1 MLIRSNCHIG
11 VLATVA
17 ALIFSIAGCGGGGGG
32 GGNGP
37 VSRAT
42 ATSATFGDLS
52 GETDPDQD
60 GTILVEYSLYS
71 AKRTTITLALDFS
84 IDGGETYSSCT
95 EDLTDP
101 LGGEPNPSDGLSGL
115 SAGPGGM
122 AHIFA
127 WDSDATNN
135 LPGVNLNCVKL
146 RIQIKG
152 VDAAISPFFSVL
164 NNRSD
169 TTSPA
174 VDSFSAESVENEEND
189 ILIITYDEAVN
200 AADAVDLSN
209 YALENP
215 LGSTLAIPSGSTISY
230 DAVENAATIILD
242 GDDSANLRFGTV
254 AKIEV
259 SNVRDL
265 LDNEID
271 TASDGTAQITVD
283 GDGAN
288 IPDDLPQL
296 QAAIYLGSGNPQTGW
311 PLVLLFDERVDADS
325 GVALDDD
332 DVDFWYAGDTL
343 GWGSPLPVEIL
354 EANPNALKITLGW
367 NPAFTL
373 GTSKINVSHD
383 NDAMIDLA
391 GNAAYL
397 PASPG
402 IDDYVTII
410 AMEYEEPVIDLLTVN
425 DVPQCLNGDG
435 NAGGTMQVPRSGFSF
450 DLDYHDEGG
459 AGVDPETVVITA
471 SVPATKDSTTIGAGT
486 NLVPYLTEVLADE
499 DGASYALPEGMSF
512 STGMVTIS
520 AMVSDILANESDP
533 AVYQFRVKTPTA
545 TQRPFRTTANPS
557 QMWFLVFGRDLYNIS
572 ISGSTYISVTATK
585 NSNGTADFDED
596 LKLFGLNCDYPI
608 DVTGADVDS
617 NELMRTLIID
627 ETKTELSNV
636 IFDGANIEFVSCDAA
651 GFPGNS
657 PQVSYN
663 SFARSLMA
671 IGGDS
676 DIGALGVAFIDR
688 CNENQD
694 NDTLYKGS
702 SPYNPGTN
710 LGIFTTRIF
719 IYEVNGSYYGLFRL
733 TFDDF
738 IPGRGYPVGTHM
750 YDSDILMD
758 IAGTGPSVTGN
769 AAIRRDAILTAVDR
783 LARYIAV
790 LSSHEMGHSMGV
802 AVNGKMPDGLYGG
815 DNLNFPGSTSN
826 HINMSSYPGLFQSPN
841 VNIMAPSTNFTY
853 TNAVGTRFNRLNQ
866 AYLKEKAFYND

>member
-1 MLIRSNCHIG
+1 
-11 VLATVA
+11 VLATIA
-17 ALIFSIAGCGGGGGG
+17 ALIISLAGCGGGGGG
-32 GGNGP
+32 GGSGP

-42 ATSATFGDLS
+42 ASSVSFGDLS

-60 GTILVEYSLYS
+60 GTILVEYNLYS
-71 AKRTTITLALDFS
+71 AKRTSINITLDFS

-95 EDLTDP
+95 EDLTNP
-101 LGGEPNPSDGLSGL
+101 LGGEPNPSDGLSAL
-115 SAGPGGM
+115 TAGPGGV

-127 WDSDATNN
+127 WDSDATDN

-146 RIQIKG
+146 RIRIKA
-152 VDAAISPFFSVL
+152 VDAAISPFISVL

-174 VDSFSAESVENEEND
+174 VDSFSAEAVTNEEND
-189 ILIITYDEAVN
+189 ILTITYDEAVN
-200 AADAVDLSN
+200 AADAVDLAN
-209 YALENP
+209 YSLENP
-215 LGSTLAIPSGSTISY
+215 LGTTMAIPSGSTISY
-230 DAVENAATIILD
+230 DAVENVATIVLD
-242 GDDSANLRFGTV
+242 GDDTANLRFGTV

-288 IPDDLPQL
+288 IPDDLPKL
-296 QAAIYLGSGNPQTGW
+296 QAAVYYGSGSPQTGW
-311 PLVLLFDERVDADS
+311 PLILLFDERVDAES

-332 DVDFWYAGDTL
+332 DVDFWYTGDTL

-367 NPAFTL
+367 NPSFTL
-373 GTSKINVSHD
+373 GSSKINVSHD

-410 AMEYEEPVIDLLTVN
+410 AMEYEEPVIDLFTVN

-435 NAGGTMQVPRSGFSF
+435 NAGGTLQVPRTGFSF

-459 AGVDPETVVITA
+459 AGIDPETVAITA
-471 SVPATKDSTTIGAGT
+471 SVPATKDGTTIPAGS

-499 DGASYALPEGMSF
+499 NGASYALPEGMLF
-512 STGMVTIS
+512 EAGMVTVH
-520 AMVSDILANESDP
+520 ATVSDILDNESDQ
-533 AVYQFRVKTPTA
+533 AVFQFRVKTPKA
-545 TQRPFRTTANPS
+545 SQRPFRTTANPS
-557 QMWFLVFGRDLYNIS
+557 QMWFLVFGRDLYTIS

-585 NSNGTADFDED
+585 NSNGKADFDED

-608 DVTGADVDS
+608 DVSGTEYDS
-617 NELMRTLIID
+617 NELMRILIID
-627 ETKTELSNV
+627 EVKSELSTV
-636 IFDGANIEFVSCDAA
+636 IFDGANIEFVSRETAN
-651 GFPGNS
+651 FPGNS

-663 SFARSLMA
+663 SFPRSLMA

-688 CNENQD
+688 CNESQD

-710 LGIFTTRIF
+710 LGIFTTRII

-758 IAGTGPSVTGN
+758 IAGTGPSVQGD
-769 AAIRRDAILTAVDR
+769 AAIRRDAILTAIDR

-790 LSSHEMGHSMGV
+790 LCSHEMGHSMGV
-802 AVNGKMPDGLYGG
+802 AVNGKMPNGLYGG

-826 HINMSSYPGLFQSPN
+826 HINMSSYPDLFQSPN